1 MASSHFNTRMISK
14 KVQEYI
20 QQMLSNELND
30 PDGSKEA
37 EVVQILRV
45 TNERE
50 EIAQICDA
58 IAKGGS
64 WFSLPVL
71 FARFKD
77 HAQSASGLLISNTI
91 LALRDRQPWT
101 AEFKALFFDPLFWK
115 IHWKTGHGKFLSFVS
130 IISSI
135 DDTPEQEHIGEAI
148 IRETNYDTSPY
159 ENFKEMKLL
168 EKNWDPVSDLKEVL
182 SNTISTHA
190 VDEMLEELNLPK
202 DLESTTAKTFISL
215 RNDYLITRL
224 GLAQDFSFQLTL
236 FDQAIKLNQYHRE

>member
-1 MASSHFNTRMISK
+1 MISK

-50 EIAQICDA
+50 EIAQICEA

-71 FARFKD
+71 YARFKD
-77 HAQSASGLLISNTI
+77 HAQSTSGLLISNTI
-91 LALRDRQPWT
+91 LALRDRQSWSE
-101 AEFKALFFDPLFWK
+101 EFKEIFFSPHFWK

-130 IISSI
+130 IVSSI
-135 DDTPEQEHIGEAI
+135 ADSHMQEHIGEAI
-148 IRETNYDTSPY
+148 IREINYDTSPY

-168 EKNWDPVSDLKEVL
+168 EKNWDPGSDLNEVL
-182 SNTISTHA
+182 SNTTSTRA
-190 VDEMLEELNLPK
+190 VDAMLEELNLPK
-202 DLESTTAKTFISL
+202 DLETTTDKTFNSL

-224 GLAQDFSFQLTL
+224 GVAHDFPFQLTL
-236 FDQAIKLNQYHRE
+236 FDQAIKLNEYHRE

>member
-1 MASSHFNTRMISK
+1 MISK

-20 QQMLSNELND
+20 QQMLRNELND

-58 IAKGGS
+58 IAKAGS

-77 HAQSASGLLISNTI
+77 HAQSTSGLFISNAI
-91 LALRDRQPWT
+91 LALRDKQPWSE
-101 AEFKALFFDPLFWK
+101 EFKGIFFSPHFWK
-115 IHWKTGHGKFLSFVS
+115 IHWKTGHGKFLSFVT

-135 DDTPEQEHIGEAI
+135 ADSQIQEHIGEAI
-148 IRETNYDTSPY
+148 IREINYDTSPY

-168 EKNWDPVSDLKEVL
+168 EKNWDPGSDLNEVL
-182 SNTISTHA
+182 TSTTSTRA
-190 VDEMLEELNLPK
+190 VDQMLEELNLPK
-202 DLESTTAKTFISL
+202 DLGSTTAKTFTSL

-224 GLAQDFSFQLTL
+224 GLAHDFSFQLTL
-236 FDQAIKLNQYHRE
+236 FDQAIKLNEYHGE